1 MRRLLAVLLVLT
13 TAACGSPAQFVAAS
27 GVKREVPHDPPIEE
41 TVRGVTAFGH
51 ALLSAVAKPG
61 ENVVLS
67 PLSIA
72 SAYGMARA
80 GAVGATAAELDA
92 VFGFPAKEGPH
103 AAFNAL
109 TAQVERSAQ
118 VSVANGLFPQQGSPI
133 NQDFLRTL
141 AAQYGAGVQTVDFTA
156 GNAVDVINDWA
167 DKHTAGRIK
176 KVFEQLDP
184 NTKLVLANAV
194 HLKADWVKP
203 FGKMPTAGATFTRHD
218 GSTLQ
223 TPTMYA
229 VDRFAYAAGKGWQ
242 AVELPYKEDQLAMW
256 VLVPTLGGSPA
267 DLLKPETLEQVSQ
280 GLKEVTVDLKLP
292 KWDFATTIDLMSPME
307 RLGLRDSD
315 FSGIAPGLYIK
326 QAIHRANITVD
337 EEGTEA
343 AAVTGLAFEMSG
355 PGATDATVRADHPFA
370 FAIVHKP
377 TKTPLF
383 VGQVADPG
391 L

>member
-1 MRRLLAVLLVLT
+1 MRRLLAVLLIVS
-13 TAACGSPAQFVAAS
+13 TAACGASAQFVGAA
-27 GVKREVPHDPPIEE
+27 GVKREIPRDPPVEE

-80 GAVGATAAELDA
+80 GAVGATAAELDQ

-109 TAQVERSAQ
+109 TEQVERSKQ
-118 VSVANGLFPQQGSPI
+118 VSVANALFPQQGSPI

-141 AAQYGAGVQTVDFTA
+141 AAQYGTGVQTVDFTA

-167 DKHTAGRIK
+167 DRNTAGRIK

-184 NTKLVLANAV
+184 RTKLVLANAV
-194 HLKADWVKP
+194 HLKADWLLP
-203 FGKMPTAGATFTRHD
+203 FGKEPTQNATFTRHD

-223 TPTMYA
+223 TPTMHA
-229 VDRFAYAAGKGWQ
+229 MDRFAYAAGKGWQ
-242 AVELPYKEDQLAMW
+242 AVELPYQGGQLAMW
-256 VLVPTLGGSPA
+256 VLVPSPGGSPG
-267 DLLKPETLEQVSQ
+267 DLLKPETLEQVAR
-280 GLKEVTVDLKLP
+280 GLKGASVDLKLP
-292 KWDFATTIDLMSPME
+292 KWDFATTIDLMPPME
-307 RLGLRDSD
+307 QLGLRDSD
-315 FSGIAPGLYIK
+315 FSGIAPGLFIS

-337 EEGTEA
+337 ERGTEA
-343 AAVTGLAFEMSG
+343 AAVTALAFEASG
-355 PGATDATVRADHPFA
+355 PGAMDATVRADHPFA

-377 TKTPLF
+377 TRTPLF